1 MNDSLSNPIKWVL
14 IERTLQILIA
24 LLLNVLI
31 ARYLGVEQFG
41 ILQAALS
48 SVAVFSS
55 IGLLCSAEVV
65 SPLYSQDKEKYT
77 SIFEQVFIIRLVL
90 SVIAIIGY
98 SIYIYVGN
106 QQNIFLMICLMIG
119 ILFQE
124 PFNIFGL
131 YFQIDGRQN
140 LLSKIK
146 LSGIF
151 LKLFIV
157 IVFTTF
163 NISSDKF
170 GLPYLLEYILIAFL
184 LLISY
189 RSAKGKLSFLLK
201 FDLTKKLTLSGFI
214 FGIGIAAMIA
224 MQKSDRIIL
233 SFLNES
239 IELGIYSAAIQIAE
253 NWFLLSSM
261 LIQAIVSKHI
271 YQLDNIQANKTIIKT
286 LFTFLTITILAAI
299 TGLFLSEP
307 IMTILY
313 GKQYQGAGYFLSFL
327 LFVAIFVFSD
337 AVLTTKILK
346 NKNGFVFSTK
356 WILALVATYIYILIS
371 TKFLNNFKVEY
382 VPAIGY
388 GTATLFSLIYF
399 LKKRHEDLTYHL

>member
-131 YFQIDGRQN
+131 YFQID
-140 LLSKIK
+140 
-146 LSGIF
+146 
-151 LKLFIV
+151 
-157 IVFTTF
+157 
-163 NISSDKF
+163 
-170 GLPYLLEYILIAFL
+170 
-184 LLISY
+184 
-189 RSAKGKLSFLLK
+189 
-201 FDLTKKLTLSGFI
+201 
-214 FGIGIAAMIA
+214 
-224 MQKSDRIIL
+224 
-233 SFLNES
+233 
-239 IELGIYSAAIQIAE
+239 
-253 NWFLLSSM
+253 
-261 LIQAIVSKHI
+261 
-271 YQLDNIQANKTIIKT
+271 
-286 LFTFLTITILAAI
+286 
-299 TGLFLSEP
+299 
-307 IMTILY
+307 
-313 GKQYQGAGYFLSFL
+313 
-327 LFVAIFVFSD
+327 
-337 AVLTTKILK
+337 
-346 NKNGFVFSTK
+346 
-356 WILALVATYIYILIS
+356 
-371 TKFLNNFKVEY
+371 
-382 VPAIGY
+382 
-388 GTATLFSLIYF
+388 
-399 LKKRHEDLTYHL
+399 